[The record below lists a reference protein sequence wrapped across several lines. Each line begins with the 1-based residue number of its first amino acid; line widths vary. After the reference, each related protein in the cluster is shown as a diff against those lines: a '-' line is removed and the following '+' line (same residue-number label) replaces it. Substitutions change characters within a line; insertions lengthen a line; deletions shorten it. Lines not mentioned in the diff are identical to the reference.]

1 MVNKK
6 YLLLAGLCSVF
17 AAQPAMAQESM
28 NTSASWGSRDMTYRG
43 EGYDVL
49 DSSYYSGKKKLS
61 QYRRYMN
68 HQTPFPPKPNNQW
81 EIGLNVGFSNIFGDV
96 TSKTPFTAKK
106 ATDAIGFGVT
116 VRKAIGYYLSLR
128 LQYIHARAEGFDYRS
143 RPINERPWN
152 NATTS
157 TGAIAYPWMANT
169 NQFVFGNYRTTI
181 NELTLQMVGSLNN
194 IRFHKGK
201 NKGSLYGFLGGGL
214 MAYDPRVNATKNG
227 QPYDFAKKAPNAQP
241 GATQLYSD
249 RKAMMDWYKHELDD
263 SWESSPRKS
272 SWKGNENTN
281 IIPVLTLGLGF
292 QFRLSNLL
300 TLQIEDKITFTGDDL
315 LDATQVQPYGGY
327 APGPGNNTYQPAPGT
342 TAPAT
347 YQTPDKDMWNYGSIG
362 LNFNIGNKKKNVAP
376 LWWVNPL
383 DHAYSELSD
392 PRHMRLPEP
401 ILPDS
406 DGDGVADQFDKCP
419 GTPANVAVD
428 THGCPMDTDGDGVPD
443 YKDKQLITPTECQP
457 VDADGVG
464 KCPCPDGCGG
474 MVSAC
479 GNIGAGS
486 LNFSGNSSRIT
497 PGMQSQLS
505 NLAAQMSANPTC
517 KVVIIGAG
525 NSSKVQQQR
534 SWDRVNAIIE
544 YMSEKHGIDRNR
556 FIFQYGAPGD
566 AESVMYRSAN
576 QGEEGPANVAP
587 PFPNLRRD

>member
-6 YLLLAGLCSVF
+6 YLLLAGLCSVLS
-17 AAQPAMAQESM
+17 AQPALAQESM

-43 EGYDVL
+43 ESYDVL
-49 DSSYYSGKKKLS
+49 DSSYYTGKKLD

-81 EIGLNVGFSNIFGDV
+81 EVGVNVGFSNVFGDIV
-96 TSKTPFTAKK
+96 SKSPFTAKK
-106 ATDAIGFGVT
+106 ATDAIGFGLT
-116 VRKAIGYYLSLR
+116 VRKALGYAFSLR
-128 LQYIHARAEGFDYRS
+128 GQFIHARATGFNYRAS
-143 RPINERPWN
+143 NPIEQPWKVYGP
-152 NATTS
+152 
-157 TGAIAYPWMANT
+157 TGDM
-169 NQFVFGNYRTTI
+169 VFRNYRTTM
-181 NELTLQMVGSLNN
+181 NEVSLQLVGSINN
-194 IRFHKGK
+194 INFHKAK
-201 NKGSLYGFLGGGL
+201 IKMNLYGFLGGGINF
-214 MAYDPRVNATKNG
+214 YKVDVNRYNG
-227 QPYDFAKKAPNAQP
+227 SALYDFTTIAGYP
-241 GATQLYSD
+241 GTTWKD
-249 RKAMMDWYKHELDD
+249 RKTTNDAIKNRLDD
-263 SWESSPRKS
+263 SYE
-272 SWKGNENTN
+272 TN
-281 IIPVLTLGLGF
+281 IRDRSDFVLTPGVGV
-292 QFRLSNLL
+292 QFRLSSLL
-300 TLQIEDKITFTGDDL
+300 TLQIEDKVSVPFADYMDGQQLDNTGDL
-315 LDATQVQPYGGY
+315 
-327 APGPGNNTYQPAPGT
+327 
-342 TAPAT
+342 
-347 YQTPDKDMWNYGSIG
+347 TPDKDIWNYASIG
-362 LNFNIGNKKKNVAP
+362 LNFNIGNKRKNVAP

-401 ILPDS
+401 IIPDS
-406 DGDGVADQFDKCP
+406 DGDGIADQFDKCP
-419 GTPANVAVD
+419 GTPAGVAVD
-428 THGCPMDTDGDGVPD
+428 SHGCPMDTDGDGVPD

-474 MVSAC
+474 AAVSAC

-486 LNFSGNSSRIT
+486 LNFTGNSSRIT

-517 KVVIIGAG
+517 KVVIMGAG

-534 SWDRVNAIIE
+534 SWDRVNAVIE

-566 AESVMYRSAN
+566 ADAVMYRSAN

>member
-17 AAQPAMAQESM
+17 AVHPALAQESQ

-43 EGYDVL
+43 ESYDVL
-49 DSSYYSGKKKLS
+49 DSNYYSGKKKLN

-81 EIGLNVGFSNIFGDV
+81 ELGVNAGFSNVFGDV
-96 TSKTPFTAKK
+96 PSKTPFSAKK

-116 VRKAIGYYLSLR
+116 VRKSLGYYLSMR
-128 LQYIHARAEGFDYRS
+128 LQYVHARASGFDYRG
-143 RPINERPWN
+143 RPAENERPWN
-152 NATTS
+152 QIPGYNVQ
-157 TGAIAYPWMANT
+157 
-169 NQFVFGNYRTTI
+169 NQLNFIYANYRTTI
-181 NELTLQMVGSLNN
+181 NELSFQLVGSLNN
-194 IRFHKGK
+194 IRFHKAK
-201 NKGSLYGFLGGGL
+201 NTMSLYGFLGGGL
-214 MAYDPRVNATKNG
+214 MSYDPRINALNG
-227 QPYDFAKKAPNAQP
+227 SLPYDFNSSPNSQS
-241 GATQLYSD
+241 GLYGSTYAD
-249 RKAMMDWYKHELDD
+249 RKAQLDWYKNEMDD
-263 SWESSPRKS
+263 SYESTPSKD
-272 SWKGNENTN
+272 SWAGNNNTN
-281 IIPVLTLGLGF
+281 LVPVLTAGLGV
-292 QFRLSNLL
+292 QFRLSRLL
-300 TLQIEDKITFTGDDL
+300 TLQIEEKLSFTGHDL
-315 LDATQVQPYGGY
+315 LDGTQLQ
-327 APGPGNNTYQPAPGT
+327 NNGSL
-342 TAPAT
+342 
-347 YQTPDKDMWNYGSIG
+347 TPDKDLWNYASIG
-362 LNFNIGNKKKNVAP
+362 LNFNIGNKRKNVAP

-392 PRHMRLPEP
+392 PRHMNLPEP
-401 ILPDS
+401 ILPDA

-419 GTPANVAVD
+419 GTPAGVAVD

-474 MVSAC
+474 TASAC

-534 SWDRVNAIIE
+534 SWDRVNAVIE
-544 YMSEKHGIDRNR
+544 FMSERHGIDRNR

-566 AESVMYRSAN
+566 ANSVMYRSAN
-576 QGEEGPANVAP
+576 TGEEGPANVAP

>member
-17 AAQPAMAQESM
+17 AAQPALAQESQ

-43 EGYDVL
+43 QGYDVL
-49 DSSYYSGKKKLS
+49 DSSYYSGKKKLD

-81 EIGLNVGFSNIFGDV
+81 EIGINAGFSNVMGDV
-96 TSKTPFTAKK
+96 TSKTPFTARK
-106 ATDAIGFGVT
+106 ATDAMGFGLT
-116 VRKAIGYYLSLR
+116 VRKALGYFLSMR
-128 LQYIHARAEGFDYRS
+128 LQYIHAKASGFDYRA

-152 NATTS
+152 TATLS
-157 TGAIAYPWMANT
+157 SGALAYPYQANT
-169 NQFVFGNYRTTI
+169 LQYVFGNYRTTI
-181 NELTLQMVGSLNN
+181 NEVTLQLVGSINN

-201 NKGSLYGFLGGGL
+201 NTGSLYGFLGGGL
-214 MAYDPRVNATKNG
+214 MAFDPRVNALKG
-227 QPYDFAKKAPNAQP
+227 DVAYDFTQSPNHPAQ
-241 GATQLYSD
+241 ANASSLYKD
-249 RKAMMDWYKHELDD
+249 RKPHMDWYKNELDE

-272 SWKGNENTN
+272 SWKGNGNVN
-281 IIPVLTLGLGF
+281 LIPVFTAGLGF
-292 QFRLSNLL
+292 QYRISSLL
-300 TLQIEDKITFTGDDL
+300 TLQIEEKLSFTGDDL
-315 LDATQVQPYGGY
+315 LDATQIQPYGGY
-327 APGPGNNTYQPAPGT
+327 AQGPGNNSNPNPAQP
-342 TAPAT
+342 T
-347 YQTPDKDMWNYGSIG
+347 YQTPDKDMWNYASIG
-362 LNFNIGNKKKNVAP
+362 LNFNIGNKRKNVAP

-392 PRHMRLPEP
+392 PRHMNLPEP

-419 GTPANVAVD
+419 GTPAGVAVD

-474 MVSAC
+474 TASAC

-486 LNFSGNSSRIT
+486 LNFTGSSSRIT

-517 KVVIIGAG
+517 KVVIVGAG

-534 SWDRVNAIIE
+534 SWDRVNAVIE
-544 YMSEKHGIDRNR
+544 FMSEKHGIDRNR
-556 FIFQYGAPGD
+556 FIFQYGAPGNAD
-566 AESVMYRSAN
+566 AVMYRSAN
-576 QGEEGPANVAP
+576 SGEEGPANVAP

>member
-6 YLLLAGLCSVF
+6 YLLLAGLCSVL
-17 AAQPAMAQESM
+17 AAQPALAQESM

-49 DSSYYSGKKKLS
+49 DSSYYTGKKLD

-81 EIGLNVGFSNIFGDV
+81 EVGLNVGFSNVFGDI

-116 VRKAIGYYLSLR
+116 VRKALGYTFSLR
-128 LQYIHARAEGFDYRS
+128 GQFIHARASGFNYRAS
-143 RPINERPWN
+143 NPIERPWRDYL
-152 NATTS
+152 AT
-157 TGAIAYPWMANT
+157 GDL
-169 NQFVFGNYRTTI
+169 VFRNYRTTM
-181 NELTLQMVGSLNN
+181 NEISLQLVGSVNN
-194 IRFHKGK
+194 INFHKGK
-201 NKGSLYGFLGGGL
+201 VKMNLYGFLGGGINI
-214 MAYDPRVNATKNG
+214 YKVNVNRYNG
-227 QPYDFAKKAPNAQP
+227 TALYDFTTVSGYP
-241 GATQLYSD
+241 GSTWKD
-249 RKAMMDWYKHELDD
+249 RKTTNDAIKNLLDD
-263 SWESSPRKS
+263 SYESTTRDRSDF
-272 SWKGNENTN
+272 
-281 IIPVLTLGLGF
+281 VLTPGVGV
-292 QFRLSNLL
+292 QFRLSSLL
-300 TLQIEDKITFTGDDL
+300 TLQLEDKVSVPFSDKMDGQQLDNNGDL
-315 LDATQVQPYGGY
+315 S
-327 APGPGNNTYQPAPGT
+327 
-342 TAPAT
+342 
-347 YQTPDKDMWNYGSIG
+347 PDKDVWNYASIG
-362 LNFNIGNKKKNVAP
+362 LNFNIGNKRKNVAP

-401 ILPDS
+401 IIPDS

-419 GTPANVAVD
+419 GTPAGVAVD
-428 THGCPMDTDGDGVPD
+428 SHGCPMDTDGDGVPD

-474 MVSAC
+474 ATASAC

-486 LNFSGNSSRIT
+486 LNFTGNSSRIT

-534 SWDRVNAIIE
+534 SWDRVNAVIE

-566 AESVMYRSAN
+566 ENGVMYRSAN

>member
-6 YLLLAGLCSVF
+6 YLLLAGFCSVL
-17 AAQPAMAQESM
+17 AAQPALAQESQ
-28 NTSASWGSRDMTYRG
+28 NASASWGSRDMTYRG
-43 EGYDVL
+43 ESYDVL
-49 DSSYYSGKKKLS
+49 DSSYYSGKKKLN

-96 TSKTPFTAKK
+96 TSKSPFTAKK
-106 ATDAIGFGVT
+106 ATDAMGFGVT
-116 VRKAIGYYLSLR
+116 VRKALGYYMSIR
-128 LQYIHARAEGFDYRS
+128 LQYVHARASGFDYRS
-143 RPINERPWN
+143 RPINEKPWN
-152 NATTS
+152 TATLS
-157 TGAIAYPWMANT
+157 NGSLAYPYQP
-169 NQFVFGNYRTTI
+169 NQYQVIFGNYRTTI
-181 NELTLQMVGSLNN
+181 NEVTLQMVGALNN

-201 NKGSLYGFLGGGL
+201 NTGSLYGFLGGGL
-214 MAYDPRVNATKNG
+214 MAYDPRVNALKG
-227 QPYDFAKKAPNAQP
+227 DAAYDFASAPNAGL
-241 GATQLYSD
+241 GASQLYSD
-249 RKAMMDWYKHELDD
+249 RKTHMDWYKNELDD

-272 SWKGNENTN
+272 SWKGNGNVN
-281 IIPVLTLGLGF
+281 LIPVLTVGLGF

-300 TLQIEDKITFTGDDL
+300 TLQIEEKLSFTGDDL
-315 LDATQVQPYGGY
+315 LDATQIQPYGEYSG
-327 APGPGNNTYQPAPGT
+327 AGNPT
-342 TAPAT
+342 TT

-362 LNFNIGNKKKNVAP
+362 LNFNIGNKRKNVAP

-383 DHAYSELSD
+383 DHSYSELSD

-406 DGDGVADQFDKCP
+406 DGDGIADQFDKCP
-419 GTPANVAVD
+419 GTPAGVAVD

-474 MVSAC
+474 TVSAC

-486 LNFSGNSSRIT
+486 LNFSGSSSRIT
-497 PGMQSQLS
+497 PGMQTQLS

-534 SWDRVNAIIE
+534 SWDRVNAVIE

-556 FIFQYGAPGD
+556 FIFQYGAPG
-566 AESVMYRSAN
+566 ESDGVMYRSAN
-576 QGEEGPANVAP
+576 SGEEGPANVAP